1 MSKIMTKKIS
11 SNKAIVLFLLL
22 LCVLIFSVI
31 VSIGIGSV
39 KIPIETVVKTIL
51 NKNPDELTT
60 SIVLNM
66 RMPRALLAVMIG
78 MALGTAGALLQAV
91 MKNPLADPG
100 IIGVSTGASCAAI
113 FVMLL
118 FPTLMNYVPA
128 FAFGG
133 GVVAVVLVYVLS
145 WKNGISP
152 VHIVLSGVAVNAV
165 FGAIVSILSILNSDR
180 IQGVLVWMNG
190 SLASK
195 GWTTISQLSPYLLIG
210 LILSLFCI
218 SGCNILQLGDEAAA
232 SLGSKVTKTRVLV
245 SLCGAFLAGITVSF
259 VGVIGFVGLVVP
271 HITRMLVGSD
281 YRKML
286 PCTMLM
292 GGTVLLIADTLSRT
306 LFAPIELP
314 VGSIMAIAGGP
325 FFLYLLRKSKR

>member
-11 SNKAIVLFLLL
+11 NNKAIVLFLLL
-22 LCVLIFSVI
+22 LCLLVFSII

-91 MKNPLADPG
+91 MKNPLADHG

-118 FPTLMNYVPA
+118 FPTLMMYVPA

-133 GVVAVVLVYVLS
+133 GVIAVILVYALS

-165 FGAIVSILSILNSDR
+165 FGAIVSILSILNSDK

-195 GWTTISQLSPYLLIG
+195 GWTTIFQLSPYLFIG

-232 SLGSKVTKTRVLV
+232 SLGSKVTRTRVLV

-292 GGTVLLIADTLSRT
+292 GGTILLIADTLSRT

>member
-1 MSKIMTKKIS
+1 MNVITNRLKGR
-11 SNKAIVLFLLL
+11 NKSIILFFSL
-22 LCVLIFSVI
+22 LCILVLSIIISV
-31 VSIGIGSV
+31 GIGSV
-39 KIPIETVVKTIL
+39 KIPIETVVKSIFNT
-51 NKNPDELTT
+51 NPDELTN
-60 SIVLNM
+60 SIVINM
-66 RMPRALLAVMIG
+66 RLPRALLAVMIG
-78 MALGTAGALLQAV
+78 MSLGTAGALLQAV

-118 FPTLMNYVPA
+118 FPTLMKYVPA
-128 FAFGG
+128 FAFAG
-133 GVVAVVLVYVLS
+133 GVVAVALVYALS

-165 FGAIVSILSILNSDR
+165 FGAVVSILSILNSDK

-195 GWTTISQLSPYLLIG
+195 GWATVIQLSPYLVIG
-210 LILSLFCI
+210 LIAALFCI

-232 SLGSKVTKTRVLV
+232 SLGTKVTRTRVLI

-271 HITRMLVGSD
+271 HITRILVGSD
-281 YRKML
+281 YKRML

-314 VGSIMAIAGGP
+314 VGSIMALAGGP